1 MRAIVSSAVASV
13 STSGVLET
21 TIPRRVASAN
31 VDAVVADSEVRDDA
45 EARPGGVE
53 ELGADDVGGD
63 RHEAGR
69 AGDLVR
75 EREGRLEA
83 REHRVGHAP
92 REEDLRLHVS
102 RTVMARSGG

>member
-1 MRAIVSSAVASV
+1 M
-13 STSGVLET
+13 
-21 TIPRRVASAN
+21 PRRVASAN

-45 EARPGGVE
+45 EAGPGGVE
-53 ELGADDVGGD
+53 ELGADGVSGD